1 MREKENNKVSITGKV
16 VGCFEYSH
24 EVFGE
29 RFFTNEVSVERT
41 SGTADIVPIMVSE
54 RTVDVKADWIGK
66 SVEVFGQFRSY
77 NKKDGERT
85 RLILSVFADEFNR
98 SDIEYNFNYIEF
110 VGYVCKEPIYRQT
123 PTGREIADVLIAVN
137 RPYVKTDYFPCI
149 TWGRN
154 AFYTS
159 KLRVGTKVKCEG
171 RIQSR
176 EYTKCL
182 ENGNTE
188 VRTAYEVSI
197 SKIEE
202 VRNGNE

>member
-1 MREKENNKVSITGKV
+1 MDLTNNRVSI
-16 VGCFEYSH
+16 VGEIVGYFEYSH
-24 EVFGE
+24 ELYGE
-29 RFFTNEVSVERT
+29 KFYTNQVKVDRLSSVS
-41 SGTADIVPIMVSE
+41 DLIPIMVSD
-54 RTVDVKADWIGK
+54 RAVDVKADWIGK
-66 SVEVFGQFRSY
+66 TVEVFGQFRSH

-110 VGYVCKEPIYRQT
+110 VGYVCKETIYRKT
-123 PTGREIADVLIAVN
+123 PAGREITDVFIAVN
-137 RPYVKTDYFPCI
+137 RPYGKTDYFPCI
-149 TWGRN
+149 AWGRN

-159 KLRVGTKVKCEG
+159 KLPAGTKVKCEG

-202 VRNGNE
+202 VRGGNE